1 MGHGVWGMGVF
12 VHPMPRA
19 PCPSPMPHAPCPMP
33 HAPAPSRNLP
43 HPGSYDPPE
52 AIVNHRH
59 LTPQEIDLLVDGEEG
74 FGVAPLAAHI
84 DECVTCR
91 TELESQ
97 QQLVN
102 SLEKMPHF
110 TPSPLFA
117 YRVMKKVQVFEPWHV
132 TATNTVRRFVP
143 RSRPARILAAG
154 MAGVVATTLTGASI
168 WMASRLDAVAFL
180 GGVALQRLRDVG
192 SETATGVVSS
202 MAGSAGAG
210 NGLVLTAAAFLA
222 AVAVSAFGLRAI
234 AAAARRRRM

>member
-1 MGHGVWGMGVF
+1 
-12 VHPMPRA
+12 
-19 PCPSPMPHAPCPMP
+19 
-33 HAPAPSRNLP
+33 
-43 HPGSYDPPE
+43 
-52 AIVNHRH
+52 VNHRH